1 MAVKPSAPRWQTP
14 TLVIAFFSTRNA
26 TIAWIFDGLKI
37 DGDILNQLVII
48 HKINI
53 KRKSVSLLLP
63 IRLSPVN
70 FRYDWLCEWNQQKKL
85 KRKRKPPVRVGPV
98 KESYTQ
104 LINYRCEDN
113 RFSCGFIILQKWKT
127 EVLVLKKETRCLFR
141 AKYTKPS
148 QANAYFYGHF
158 RSGGFRE

>member
-1 MAVKPSAPRWQTP
+1 M
-14 TLVIAFFSTRNA
+14 
-26 TIAWIFDGLKI
+26 
-37 DGDILNQLVII
+37 
-48 HKINI
+48 

-127 EVLVLKKETRCLFR
+127 EVLVLKKRDSMFIPRKVYETKSGECIFLWTLQMRWFSGVELCRQKGSLAYGNFVLYLRRSIIVDDLFYDKEIQYKISYSFTLTGCL
-141 AKYTKPS
+141 
-148 QANAYFYGHF
+148 
-158 RSGGFRE
+158 